1 MYLYI
6 SSSRETICK
15 CTISFKKVL
24 LSKMVEISNLIPI
37 CEEMMKQDA
46 DDNVRSQECI
56 DKDEVAVVFT

>member
-1 MYLYI
+1 
-6 SSSRETICK
+6 
-15 CTISFKKVL
+15 
-24 LSKMVEISNLIPI
+24 MVEISNLIPI